1 MKIKNIKWTMMMVLA
16 IVGLGFSSCED
27 EPDKYEITGGTPS
40 INYIRPVD
48 YASRDSLVVQ
58 ASLGS
63 SVCIVGNNL
72 TSIKKILF
80 NDVPAVLNTSY
91 MTSNTILLTVPETL
105 PQQVTDSLYMIT
117 GGNDTIAY
125 PFKVVIP
132 APIISSMSDEHAV
145 HGEEVTLVGN
155 YFLDYAGENQDLRI
169 MVGKDYQLP
178 RENIT
183 SISQTAIKFT
193 VPDNMP
199 HDYISVRTIY
209 GTTVAKFKYMDT
221 TGMLFDFDTPWDG
234 TNVLGNHGW
243 HNQKIL
249 NDENSREGNYLMLG
263 DADLTADAPWNDG
276 NFSFEYWPG
285 TWNNTFDADGPKL
298 CDIADFSKWQNK
310 ALKFEMCIPED
321 HPWTSGPMQI
331 IFSSTS
337 AVTLPTA
344 NNTFFHDQGKL
355 SRALYMPWNNDDM
368 SYDTKGK
375 WITVTIPFS
384 EFNKDYDGNPL
395 KSTFTSTEDFA
406 GLTLF
411 VVKGAY
417 NDKSV
422 IPNGKD
428 GHPVIRI
435 DNIRVVPYN

>member
-1 MKIKNIKWTMMMVLA
+1 MMALA
-16 IVGLGFSSCED
+16 VVGLGLTSCED

-63 SVCIVGNNL
+63 SICIVGNNL
-72 TSIKKILF
+72 TSIKKRLF

-91 MTSNTILLTVPETL
+91 MTSNTILLNVPETL
-105 PQQVTDSLYMIT
+105 PEQVTDSLYMIT

-132 APIISSMSDEHAV
+132 APVVSSMSDEHAV
-145 HGEEVTLVGN
+145 PGEEVTIVGN
-155 YFLDYAGENQDLRI
+155 YFLDYEGEGQDLRI
-169 MVGKDYQLP
+169 IVGKDYQIP
-178 RENIT
+178 RKNIT
-183 SISQTAIKFT
+183 SITQTALKFV
-193 VPDNMP
+193 VPENMP
-199 HDYISVRTIY
+199 HDYISVRSIY
-209 GTTVAKFKYMDT
+209 GTTTAKFKYMDT

-263 DADLTADAPWNDG
+263 DADLAADAPWNDG

-285 TWNNTFDADGPKL
+285 TWNGTFDGDGPKL

-310 ALKFEMCIPED
+310 ALKFEMSIPED
-321 HPWTSGPMQI
+321 HPWTSGPLQI
-331 IFSSTS
+331 IFSNTST
-337 AVTLPTA
+337 VTLPTA
-344 NNTFFHDQGKL
+344 NNTFFHEQGKI
-355 SRALYMPWNNDDM
+355 SRALYMPWNNDDL
-368 SYDTKGK
+368 SYDTGGK

-384 EFNKDYDGNPL
+384 EFNKDWDGNTL

-411 VVKGAY
+411 VVKGGY
-417 NDKSV
+417 DDKSV

-428 GHPVIRI
+428 GHPIIRI